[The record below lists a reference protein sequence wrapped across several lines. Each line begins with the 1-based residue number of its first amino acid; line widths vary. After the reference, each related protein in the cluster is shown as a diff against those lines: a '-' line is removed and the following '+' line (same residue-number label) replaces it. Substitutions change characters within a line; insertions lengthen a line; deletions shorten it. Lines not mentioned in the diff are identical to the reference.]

1 MTMTSV
7 HHLPPVPPCPSLHHM
22 RGDYSCDAD
31 LMSPPPVHP
40 PSFLKANLTSPVSS
54 PQQQQQLSPHQSSHH
69 PLLPPLTTA
78 APPQPPQQQQPH
90 REHVHQQDQ
99 AHHQTQHSLH
109 HHHQHQQQHHFQ
121 QQPHQSPH
129 HPMTMSMANH
139 FYDNNHLQAAAS
151 HSHMNLPQHGHTSH
165 PRQLPV
171 PHPMSLVPH
180 AASHAGGANSIGDWM
195 NVKFPPPAPRS
206 MLSRSSADM
215 TCSSS
220 LGRVTSS
227 RRSEPRIRR
236 PMNAFM
242 VWAKS
247 ERKRLAAENPDIHN
261 ADLSKI
267 LGKLFILFR
276 FFLLSLNVFGPCL
289 ALLPSFLCY
298 FPFVFF
304 HLFNFFSIH

>member
-1 MTMTSV
+1 
-7 HHLPPVPPCPSLHHM
+7 
-22 RGDYSCDAD
+22 
-31 LMSPPPVHP
+31 
-40 PSFLKANLTSPVSS
+40 
-54 PQQQQQLSPHQSSHH
+54 
-69 PLLPPLTTA
+69 
-78 APPQPPQQQQPH
+78 
-90 REHVHQQDQ
+90 
-99 AHHQTQHSLH
+99 
-109 HHHQHQQQHHFQ
+109 
-121 QQPHQSPH
+121 
-129 HPMTMSMANH
+129 
-139 FYDNNHLQAAAS
+139 
-151 HSHMNLPQHGHTSH
+151 
-165 PRQLPV
+165 
-171 PHPMSLVPH
+171 
-180 AASHAGGANSIGDWM
+180 
-195 NVKFPPPAPRS
+195 
-206 MLSRSSADM
+206 M